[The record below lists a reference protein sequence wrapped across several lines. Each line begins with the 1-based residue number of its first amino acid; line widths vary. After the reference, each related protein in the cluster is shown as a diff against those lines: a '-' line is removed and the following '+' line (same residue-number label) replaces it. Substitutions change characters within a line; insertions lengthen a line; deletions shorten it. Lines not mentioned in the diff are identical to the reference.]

1 LREAQLHLHRRCNII
16 CTAGATSFAPQGATS
31 FAPQVQHHLRRKAQP
46 HCPAKAPKAFTLG
59 ARQDTSV
66 AAAGENDDGNDDQPD
81 AVVVKE
87 IAEAVVHNRSSL
99 KG

>member
-1 LREAQLHLHRRCNII
+1 M
-16 CTAGATSFAPQGATS
+16 
-31 FAPQVQHHLRRKAQP
+31 
-46 HCPAKAPKAFTLG
+46 
-59 ARQDTSV
+59 
-66 AAAGENDDGNDDQPD
+66 AAAGDNDDGNDDQPD